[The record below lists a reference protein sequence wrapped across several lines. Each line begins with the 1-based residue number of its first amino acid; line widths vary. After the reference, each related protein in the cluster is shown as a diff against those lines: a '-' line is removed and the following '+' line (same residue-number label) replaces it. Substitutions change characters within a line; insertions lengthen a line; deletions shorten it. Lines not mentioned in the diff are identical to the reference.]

1 MTCVTSDGA
10 WVATTPLLP
19 MTFKGGGDVV
29 SALFLAHY
37 LTDGPSV
44 GLARTAATMYTIME
58 RTHSAGSEEMLLV
71 QEQEAIASPDT
82 RLEVSQIR

>member
-1 MTCVTSDGA
+1 MV
-10 WVATTPLLP
+10 VTTPLLP

-37 LTDGPSV
+37 LTDGPALDS
-44 GLARTAATMYTIME
+44 LAPRRRCTRVLE
-58 RTHSAGSEEMLLV
+58 RTHAAGSEEMLLV

-82 RLEVSQIR
+82 NLRVSQIR